1 MYVCVCVCAWGG
13 GGSWEGECKKEGGVK
28 GESRVGG

>member
-1 MYVCVCVCAWGG
+1 MYVCVCMCVWG

>member
-1 MYVCVCVCAWGG
+1 MYVCVWGG
-13 GGSWEGECKKEGGVK
+13 GGGWKGECKKEGGVK